1 MSIIEPTENPID
13 LLYRIVSAYPG
24 TEREKAKQSL
34 EEYLSDASLQEGCSL
49 SAQLPGIV
57 SQYLWE
63 SVQPYTLSMNCPVA
77 VDTALAD
84 YHKLPHTASPC
95 ILRSEE
101 AVQAMEEVKKIAS
114 LSGYYKSRDELEQA
128 VYPLSKAESEV
139 VFWHLRGRLEELLL
153 EEIVQ
158 VVMDQDKP
166 PANLESQYDLWQ
178 DLKLC
183 QRFGVGHL
191 ALYFLDIKKEAFRV
205 LLPCCFS
212 PGDGAKETFQ
222 AARTIAIL
230 SPQLPTGERA
240 VLFSLLFLWVEYMAL
255 KSANQ
260 KPNDDTQA
268 IQELYMMLLATLKR
282 TDGRFWDNPRF
293 RELSDT
299 LTSHSQ
305 SQKED
310 E

>member
-1 MSIIEPTENPID
+1 MTEKENFNPID

-24 TEREKAKQSL
+24 MEREKAKQSL

-49 SAQLPGIV
+49 SEQLPGIV
-57 SQYLWE
+57 AQYLWDA
-63 SVQPYTLSMNCPVA
+63 VLPYTMSPLWPDVVLS
-77 VDTALAD
+77 ALAD
-84 YHKLPHTASPC
+84 YHKLNSTASPC

-101 AVQAMEEVKKIAS
+101 AVQAMEKVKKIAS

-191 ALYFLDIKKEAFRV
+191 ALYFLDIEKETFRV
-205 LLPCCFS
+205 LLPCCLTHE
-212 PGDGAKETFQ
+212 DGVEQTYR
-222 AARTIAIL
+222 AARIIARL
-230 SPQLPTGERA
+230 TPQLADGERA
-240 VLFSLLFLWVEYMAL
+240 SLFAMLFLWTEERAL
-255 KSANQ
+255 RRIGTKKA
-260 KPNDDTQA
+260 DADTELM
-268 IQELYMMLLATLKR
+268 QELYLLLLDSLKR
-282 TDGRFWDNPRF
+282 QDYRFWENQRF

-299 LTSHSQ
+299 FTSYSQ
-305 SQKED
+305 NTKED

>member
-1 MSIIEPTENPID
+1 MYTEEVKNPID

-49 SAQLPGIV
+49 SEQLPGIV

-63 SVQPYTLSMNCPVA
+63 SVQRYTLSMNCPVA

-222 AARTIAIL
+222 AARNIAIL

-240 VLFSLLFLWVEYMAL
+240 VLFSLLFLWVGYMAL

-260 KPNDDTQA
+260 KPNEDTQA

-293 RELSDT
+293 RELADT
-299 LTSHSQ
+299 LTPHSQ
-305 SQKED
+305 TKKED